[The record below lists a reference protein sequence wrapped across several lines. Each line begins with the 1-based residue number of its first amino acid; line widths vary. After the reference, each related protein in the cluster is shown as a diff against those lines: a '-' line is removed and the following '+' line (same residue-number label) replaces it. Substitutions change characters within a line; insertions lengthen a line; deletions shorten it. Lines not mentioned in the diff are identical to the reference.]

1 MTRAGKGQ
9 GNHIGQELA
18 WVDTGSKLYEISQIE
33 SRLHLVTQ
41 REKKNAV
48 VIKSQI
54 SKFLKHF
61 AKRCL
66 VPQA

>member
-41 REKKNAV
+41 RGKKKCSSDKNSN
-48 VIKSQI
+48 I
-54 SKFLKHF
+54 
-61 AKRCL
+61 
-66 VPQA
+66 